1 MSGRSGPGLARAR
14 LGAARRGR
22 RRPQRARARWVEPE
36 SAGKTGGQ
44 DVWTWGNLA
53 GGDAGSLPWTRAV
66 PRAGVWLHGWWDELS
81 AKLALYWAP
90 AIASAVAT
98 AVPAEEVRPRDVSA
112 ATTLAAHAG
121 SAV

>member
-1 MSGRSGPGLARAR
+1 MPGWGLP
-14 LGAARRGR
+14 GAGGDAAAAAAVL
-22 RRPQRARARWVEPE
+22 RARARWVEPE